1 LLSVLLE
8 LLDVDWFLHLS
19 CFGTL
24 RHKADQSLTHLF
36 ILHLVKIEVALQ
48 RAVRH
53 VAGRS
58 LWFSKLFLLLQGL
71 ELSKSVEG
79 VLSNRCLLKTV
90 EWRSAAIGNLVSVVC
105 NAVPNAALSLDGL
118 AEAAG

>member
-24 RHKADQSLTHLF
+24 WHKADQSLSHLF
-36 ILHLVKIEVALQ
+36 ILNLVKIEVALQ
-48 RAVRH
+48 RAVRD

-58 LWFSKLFLLLQGL
+58 LWFSKLILPLQGL
-71 ELSKSVEG
+71 ELSKSVES
-79 VLSNRCLLKTV
+79 VLSNRFLLKTV
-90 EWRSAAIGNLVSVVC
+90 EWRSAAIGNLVSVVFT
-105 NAVPNAALSLDGL
+105 AVPNAALSLDGL